1 MNKLQLVIKGFQKE
15 ADLCFSE
22 DAEKLKNVLFSAVN
36 SINTFLLQVNSGAT
50 VSMEEFLHNPSTL
63 MEFCR
68 QTVVQVY
75 HEKIF
80 SSALL
85 EGLKTAVT
93 FCQDRDDL
101 NPDDNLNN
109 KCDIMCSS
117 LELCSSL
124 PE

>member
-22 DAEKLKNVLFSAVN
+22 DAENLKNVLFSAVN

-68 QTVVQVY
+68 ADCG
-75 HEKIF
+75 
-80 SSALL
+80 S
-85 EGLKTAVT
+85 GLPWK
-93 FCQDRDDL
+93 
-101 NPDDNLNN
+101 NL
-109 KCDIMCSS
+109 
-117 LELCSSL
+117 
-124 PE
+124 